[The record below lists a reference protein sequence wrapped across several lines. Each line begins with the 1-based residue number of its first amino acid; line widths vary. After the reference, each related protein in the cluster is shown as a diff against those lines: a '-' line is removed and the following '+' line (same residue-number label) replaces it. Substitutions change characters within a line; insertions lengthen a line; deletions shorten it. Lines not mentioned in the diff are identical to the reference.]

1 MHSPQTNTH
10 RIEGMVE
17 VGRYNGSGGGSVQ
30 VQNREMLRRCGK
42 ERIFG

>member
-17 VGRYNGSGGGSVQ
+17 VGRYNGGGSVQ